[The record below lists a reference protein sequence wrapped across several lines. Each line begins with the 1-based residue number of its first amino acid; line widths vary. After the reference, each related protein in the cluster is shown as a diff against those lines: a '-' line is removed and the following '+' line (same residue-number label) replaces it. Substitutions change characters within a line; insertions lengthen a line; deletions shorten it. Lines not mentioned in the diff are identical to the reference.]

1 MLKTVKIQKE
11 EEPKKNKRSSKAIGR
26 SSKNINKINQEEAK
40 TEKDYI
46 QGQEHIPEHELDENQ
61 ENIPKSNVEEN
72 DQVINEETNGKKVIK
87 IKPRE
92 THLKDQINKMKFDQ
106 TILSGINKSI
116 EGQLKSLKDDIM
128 SNNVSVGNN
137 KKLINKSFDYALNDN
152 IKRDNFESKKKYKE
166 IYELKEE
173 KDALNRKLMQIIEN
187 ENLLENKNNSNLLV
201 EQNLKEKIKKDVS
214 KQKKEILDK
223 IDLINSKIKIL
234 MRNSEDINTKR
245 IMNLKSFL
253 DNFERDKEIAE
264 IRAKKY
270 LKENKQRQQL
280 YMNNANLFEE
290 KLKQDMIQ
298 KDKEEKEKEKQYVLK
313 LRKQAKD
320 LESKQSKQIE
330 QKSLLYKPF
339 INQKID
345 KTRSYLFMKQYEK
358 FIKNEQKLIEKE
370 NNSRKNYMKPLSNEE
385 IDEFNSIMDKK
396 REEKKLIAEEKVQK
410 LQQEWK
416 EREKTI
422 PTYISPFLEKALDG
436 ITKDI
441 KEEKARNEH
450 RNFLLDKKKE
460 YSTEIR
466 TSHVPQKNIDLEKK
480 RLATINNLDP
490 KRFLLNKDTLQ
501 HHKRKGRVLLKKV
514 DPNKP
519 NKYDWLKSLN
529 KSTDNNEINI
539 EDKLIKK
546 PKNYMLSMSLERNKR
561 NKLPNIKFDYL
572 RKNKNQKEKSK
583 EKNDNIDVLYNS
595 EDKDLNE
602 EENYIKASAKKWDKL
617 INESDD
623 ANVIEN
629 INKAKDQ
636 IQKLEYEALQ
646 NEKLMKSQDDI
657 NQSVELNKKVSNLI
671 IDSIQAKIT
680 LLKKMK

>member
-11 EEPKKNKRSSKAIGR
+11 DEPKKKKRTSRVNAR
-26 SSKNINKINQEEAK
+26 SSKNINQINQEEIK
-40 TEKDYI
+40 TEKDYT
-46 QGQEHIPEHELDENQ
+46 QGQEHIPEHEISEKPENISSTNIQ
-61 ENIPKSNVEEN
+61 ENEQTS
-72 DQVINEETNGKKVIK
+72 NEETSGKKVIK
-87 IKPRE
+87 LKPRE
-92 THLKDQINKMKFDQ
+92 THLKDKMNKMQFDESL
-106 TILSGINKSI
+106 LSGINKGI
-116 EGQLKSLKDDIM
+116 EGQLKSLKEDIM
-128 SNNVSVGNN
+128 SNNVNVSATNN
-137 KKLINKSFDYALNDN
+137 KKFVNKSFDYALSENN
-152 IKRDNFESKKKYKE
+152 KKDNFDVKKKYKE

-187 ENLLENKNNSNLLV
+187 ENLLENKNKSNLLV

-223 IDLINSKIKIL
+223 INIINSKIKLL
-234 MRNSEDINTKR
+234 MQSSEDANTKR
-245 IMNLKSFL
+245 LMNLKSFL

-270 LKENKQRQQL
+270 LKENKQRKQL
-280 YMNNANLFEE
+280 YINNANLFEE

-298 KDKEEKEKEKQYVLK
+298 KDKEEKENQKQLVLK

-320 LESKQSKQIE
+320 LESKQSKKIE

-339 INQKID
+339 INQKVD
-345 KTRSYLFMKQYEK
+345 KTKNYLFMKQYEK
-358 FIKNEQKLIEKE
+358 FIKNERRLIDKE
-370 NNSRKNYMKPLSNEE
+370 NNLRKNYMKPFSNEE
-385 IDEFNSIMDKK
+385 IDEFNEKMDKK
-396 REEKKLIAEEKVQK
+396 REEKKLIAEEKAQK

-416 EREKTI
+416 EREKI
-422 PTYISPFLEKALDG
+422 IAQYVSPFLEKAFEG
-436 ITKDI
+436 ITNDI
-441 KEEKARNEH
+441 KEEKAKNEQ
-450 RNFLLDKKKE
+450 RNFLLDKKKG
-460 YSTEIR
+460 YGTEIR
-466 TSHVPQKNIDLEKK
+466 TSHIPPKNKSLEQK

-490 KRFLLNKDTLQ
+490 RRFLLNKDTLQ

-519 NKYDWLKSLN
+519 SKYDWLKQLN
-529 KSTDNNEINI
+529 KSAENDPNI

-546 PKNYMLSMSLERNKR
+546 PKNYMLSMSLDRNKR

-572 RKNKNQKEKSK
+572 RKKNNEKEQKE
-583 EKNDNIDVLYNS
+583 NIDVLYNS

-617 INESDD
+617 INESNDE
-623 ANVIEN
+623 NLIEN
-629 INKAKDQ
+629 INNAKDK

-646 NEKLMKSQDDI
+646 NEKLMKSSDDI
-657 NQSVELNKKVSNLI
+657 NQSVELNKRVSNLI

-680 LLKKMK
+680 LLQKMK

>member
-11 EEPKKNKRSSKAIGR
+11 DEPKKKKRTSRVNAR
-26 SSKNINKINQEEAK
+26 SSKNINQINQEEIK
-40 TEKDYI
+40 TEKDYT
-46 QGQEHIPEHELDENQ
+46 QGQEHIPEHEISEKPENISSTNIQ
-61 ENIPKSNVEEN
+61 ENEQTS
-72 DQVINEETNGKKVIK
+72 NEETSGKKVIK
-87 IKPRE
+87 LKPRE
-92 THLKDQINKMKFDQ
+92 THLKDKMNKMQFDESL
-106 TILSGINKSI
+106 LSGINKGI
-116 EGQLKSLKDDIM
+116 EGQLKSLKEDIM
-128 SNNVSVGNN
+128 SNNVNVSATNN
-137 KKLINKSFDYALNDN
+137 KKFVNKSFDYALSENN
-152 IKRDNFESKKKYKE
+152 KKDNFDVKKKYKE

-187 ENLLENKNNSNLLV
+187 ENLLENKNKSNLLV

-223 IDLINSKIKIL
+223 INIINSKIKLL
-234 MRNSEDINTKR
+234 MQSSEDANTKR
-245 IMNLKSFL
+245 LMNLKSFL

-270 LKENKQRQQL
+270 LKENKQRKQL
-280 YMNNANLFEE
+280 YINNANLFEE

-298 KDKEEKEKEKQYVLK
+298 KDKEEKENQKQLVLK

-320 LESKQSKQIE
+320 LESKQSKKIE

-339 INQKID
+339 INQKVD
-345 KTRSYLFMKQYEK
+345 KTKNYLFMKQYEK
-358 FIKNEQKLIEKE
+358 FIKNEQRLIDKE
-370 NNSRKNYMKPLSNEE
+370 NNLRKNYMKPFSKEE
-385 IDEFNSIMDKK
+385 IDEFIEKMDKK
-396 REEKKLIAEEKVQK
+396 REEKKLIAEEKAQK

-416 EREKTI
+416 EREKI
-422 PTYISPFLEKALDG
+422 IQQYVSPFLEKAFEG
-436 ITKDI
+436 ITNDI
-441 KEEKARNEH
+441 KEEKAKNEQ
-450 RNFLLDKKKE
+450 RNFLLDKKKG
-460 YSTEIR
+460 YGTEIR
-466 TSHVPQKNIDLEKK
+466 TSHIPPKNKSLEQK

-490 KRFLLNKDTLQ
+490 RRFLLNKDTLQ

-519 NKYDWLKSLN
+519 SKYDWLKQLN
-529 KSTDNNEINI
+529 KSAENDPNI

-546 PKNYMLSMSLERNKR
+546 PKNYMLSMSLDRNKR

-572 RKNKNQKEKSK
+572 RKKNNEKEQKE
-583 EKNDNIDVLYNS
+583 NIDVLYNS

-617 INESDD
+617 INESNDE
-623 ANVIEN
+623 NLIEN
-629 INKAKDQ
+629 INNAKDK

-646 NEKLMKSQDDI
+646 NEKLLKSSDDI
-657 NQSVELNKKVSNLI
+657 NQSVELNKRVSNLI

-680 LLKKMK
+680 LLQKMK

>member
-11 EEPKKNKRSSKAIGR
+11 DEPKKKKRTSRVNAR
-26 SSKNINKINQEEAK
+26 SSKNINQINQEEIK
-40 TEKDYI
+40 TEKDYT
-46 QGQEHIPEHELDENQ
+46 QGQEHIPEHEISEKPENISSTNIQ
-61 ENIPKSNVEEN
+61 ENEQTS
-72 DQVINEETNGKKVIK
+72 NEETSGKKVIK
-87 IKPRE
+87 LKPRE
-92 THLKDQINKMKFDQ
+92 THLKDKMNKMQFDESL
-106 TILSGINKSI
+106 LSGINKGI
-116 EGQLKSLKDDIM
+116 EGQLKSLKEDIM
-128 SNNVSVGNN
+128 SNNVNVSATNN
-137 KKLINKSFDYALNDN
+137 KKFVNKSFDYALSENN
-152 IKRDNFESKKKYKE
+152 KKDNFDVKKKYKE

-187 ENLLENKNNSNLLV
+187 ENLLENKNKSNLLV

-223 IDLINSKIKIL
+223 INIINSKIKLL
-234 MRNSEDINTKR
+234 MQSSEDANTKR
-245 IMNLKSFL
+245 LMNLKSFL

-270 LKENKQRQQL
+270 LKENKQRKQL
-280 YMNNANLFEE
+280 YINNANLFEE
-290 KLKQDMIQ
+290 KIKQDMIQ
-298 KDKEEKEKEKQYVLK
+298 KDKEEKENQKQLVLK

-320 LESKQSKQIE
+320 LESKQSKKIE

-339 INQKID
+339 INQKVD
-345 KTRSYLFMKQYEK
+345 KTKNYLFMKQYEK
-358 FIKNEQKLIEKE
+358 FIKNEQRLIDKE
-370 NNSRKNYMKPLSNEE
+370 NNLRKNYMKPFSNEE
-385 IDEFNSIMDKK
+385 IDEFNEKMDKK
-396 REEKKLIAEEKVQK
+396 REEKKLIAEEKAQK

-416 EREKTI
+416 EREKI
-422 PTYISPFLEKALDG
+422 IQQYVSPFLEKAFEG
-436 ITKDI
+436 ITNDI
-441 KEEKARNEH
+441 KEEKAKNEQ
-450 RNFLLDKKKE
+450 RNFLLDKKKG
-460 YSTEIR
+460 YGTEIR
-466 TSHVPQKNIDLEKK
+466 TSHIPPKNKSLEQK

-490 KRFLLNKDTLQ
+490 RRFLLNKDTLQ

-519 NKYDWLKSLN
+519 NKYDWLKQLN
-529 KSTDNNEINI
+529 KSAENDPNI

-572 RKNKNQKEKSK
+572 RKKNNEKEQKE
-583 EKNDNIDVLYNS
+583 NIDFLYNS

-617 INESDD
+617 INESNDE
-623 ANVIEN
+623 NLIEN
-629 INKAKDQ
+629 INNAKDK

-646 NEKLMKSQDDI
+646 NEKLMKSSDDI
-657 NQSVELNKKVSNLI
+657 NQSVELNKRVSNLI

-680 LLKKMK
+680 LLQKMK

>member
-11 EEPKKNKRSSKAIGR
+11 DEPKKKKRTSRVNAR
-26 SSKNINKINQEEAK
+26 SSKNINQINQEEIK
-40 TEKDYI
+40 TEKDYT
-46 QGQEHIPEHELDENQ
+46 QGQEHIPEHEISEKPENISSTNIQ
-61 ENIPKSNVEEN
+61 ENEQTS
-72 DQVINEETNGKKVIK
+72 NEETSGKKVIK
-87 IKPRE
+87 LKPRE
-92 THLKDQINKMKFDQ
+92 THLKDKMNKMQFDESL
-106 TILSGINKSI
+106 LSGINKGI
-116 EGQLKSLKDDIM
+116 EGQLKSLKEDIM
-128 SNNVSVGNN
+128 SNNVNVSATNN
-137 KKLINKSFDYALNDN
+137 KKFVNKSFDYALSENN
-152 IKRDNFESKKKYKE
+152 KKDNFDVKKKYKE

-187 ENLLENKNNSNLLV
+187 ENLLENKNKSNLLV

-223 IDLINSKIKIL
+223 INIINSKIKLL
-234 MRNSEDINTKR
+234 MQSSEDANTKR
-245 IMNLKSFL
+245 LMNLKSFL

-270 LKENKQRQQL
+270 LKENKQRKQL
-280 YMNNANLFEE
+280 YINNANLFEE

-298 KDKEEKEKEKQYVLK
+298 KDKEEKENQKQLVLK

-320 LESKQSKQIE
+320 LESKQSKKIE

-339 INQKID
+339 INQKVD
-345 KTRSYLFMKQYEK
+345 KTKNYLFMKQYEK
-358 FIKNEQKLIEKE
+358 FIKNEQRLIDKE
-370 NNSRKNYMKPLSNEE
+370 NNLRKNYMKPFSKEE
-385 IDEFNSIMDKK
+385 IDEFIEKMDKK
-396 REEKKLIAEEKVQK
+396 REEKKLIAEEKAQK

-416 EREKTI
+416 EREKI
-422 PTYISPFLEKALDG
+422 IQQYVSPFLEKAFEG
-436 ITKDI
+436 ITNDI
-441 KEEKARNEH
+441 KEEKAKNEQ
-450 RNFLLDKKKE
+450 RNFLLDKKKG
-460 YSTEIR
+460 YGTEIR
-466 TSHVPQKNIDLEKK
+466 TSHIPPKNKSLEQK

-490 KRFLLNKDTLQ
+490 RRFLLNKDTLQ

-519 NKYDWLKSLN
+519 NKYDWLKQLN
-529 KSTDNNEINI
+529 KSAENDPNI

-546 PKNYMLSMSLERNKR
+546 PKNYMLSMSLDRNKR

-572 RKNKNQKEKSK
+572 RKKNNEKEQKE
-583 EKNDNIDVLYNS
+583 NIDVLYNS

-617 INESDD
+617 INESNDE
-623 ANVIEN
+623 NLIEN
-629 INKAKDQ
+629 INNAKDK

-646 NEKLMKSQDDI
+646 NEKLMKSSDDI
-657 NQSVELNKKVSNLI
+657 NQSVELNKRVSNLI

-680 LLKKMK
+680 LLQKMK

>member
-11 EEPKKNKRSSKAIGR
+11 DEPKKKKRTSRVNAR
-26 SSKNINKINQEEAK
+26 SSKNINQINQEEIK
-40 TEKDYI
+40 TEKDYT
-46 QGQEHIPEHELDENQ
+46 QGQEHIPEHEISEKPENISSTNIQ
-61 ENIPKSNVEEN
+61 ENEQTS
-72 DQVINEETNGKKVIK
+72 NEETSGKKVIK
-87 IKPRE
+87 LKPRE
-92 THLKDQINKMKFDQ
+92 THLKDKMNKMQFDESL
-106 TILSGINKSI
+106 LSGINKGI
-116 EGQLKSLKDDIM
+116 EGQLKSLKEDIM
-128 SNNVSVGNN
+128 SNNVNVSATNN
-137 KKLINKSFDYALNDN
+137 KKFVNKSFDYALSENN
-152 IKRDNFESKKKYKE
+152 KKDNFDVKKKYKE

-187 ENLLENKNNSNLLV
+187 ENLLENKNKSNLLV

-223 IDLINSKIKIL
+223 INIINSKIKLL
-234 MRNSEDINTKR
+234 MQSSEDANTKR
-245 IMNLKSFL
+245 LMNLKSFL

-270 LKENKQRQQL
+270 LKENKQRKQL
-280 YMNNANLFEE
+280 YINNANLFEE

-298 KDKEEKEKEKQYVLK
+298 KDKEEKENQKQLVLK

-320 LESKQSKQIE
+320 LESKQSKKIE

-339 INQKID
+339 INQKVD
-345 KTRSYLFMKQYEK
+345 KTKNYLFMKQYEK
-358 FIKNEQKLIEKE
+358 FIKNEQRLIDKE
-370 NNSRKNYMKPLSNEE
+370 NNLRKNYMKPFSKEE
-385 IDEFNSIMDKK
+385 IDEFIEKMDKK
-396 REEKKLIAEEKVQK
+396 REEKKLIAEEKAQK

-416 EREKTI
+416 EREKI
-422 PTYISPFLEKALDG
+422 IQQYVSPFLEKAFEG
-436 ITKDI
+436 ITNDI
-441 KEEKARNEH
+441 KEEKAKNEQ
-450 RNFLLDKKKE
+450 RNFLLDKKKG
-460 YSTEIR
+460 YGTEIR
-466 TSHVPQKNIDLEKK
+466 TSHIPPKNKSLEQK

-490 KRFLLNKDTLQ
+490 RRFLLNKDTLQ

-519 NKYDWLKSLN
+519 NKYDWLKQLN
-529 KSTDNNEINI
+529 KSAENDPNI
-539 EDKLIKK
+539 DDKLIKK

-572 RKNKNQKEKSK
+572 RKKNNEKEQKE
-583 EKNDNIDVLYNS
+583 NIDVLYNS

-617 INESDD
+617 INESNDE
-623 ANVIEN
+623 NLIEN
-629 INKAKDQ
+629 INNAKDK

-646 NEKLMKSQDDI
+646 NEKLMKSSDDI
-657 NQSVELNKKVSNLI
+657 NQSVELNKRVSNLI

-680 LLKKMK
+680 LLQKMK

>member
-11 EEPKKNKRSSKAIGR
+11 DEPKKKKRTSRVNAR
-26 SSKNINKINQEEAK
+26 SSKNINQINQEEIK
-40 TEKDYI
+40 TEKDYT
-46 QGQEHIPEHELDENQ
+46 QGQEHIPEHEISEKPENISSTNIQ
-61 ENIPKSNVEEN
+61 ENEQTS
-72 DQVINEETNGKKVIK
+72 NEETSGKKVIK
-87 IKPRE
+87 LKPRE
-92 THLKDQINKMKFDQ
+92 THLKDKMNKMQFDESL
-106 TILSGINKSI
+106 LSGINKGI
-116 EGQLKSLKDDIM
+116 EGQLKSLKEDIM
-128 SNNVSVGNN
+128 SNNVNVSATNN
-137 KKLINKSFDYALNDN
+137 KKFVNKSFDYALSENN
-152 IKRDNFESKKKYKE
+152 KKDNFDVKKKYKE

-187 ENLLENKNNSNLLV
+187 ENLLENKNKSNLLV

-223 IDLINSKIKIL
+223 INIINSKIKLL
-234 MRNSEDINTKR
+234 MQSSEDANTKR
-245 IMNLKSFL
+245 LMNLKSFL

-270 LKENKQRQQL
+270 LKENKQRKQL
-280 YMNNANLFEE
+280 YINNANLFEE

-298 KDKEEKEKEKQYVLK
+298 KDKEEKENQKQLVLK

-320 LESKQSKQIE
+320 LESKQSKKIE

-339 INQKID
+339 INQKVD
-345 KTRSYLFMKQYEK
+345 KTKNYLFMKQYEK
-358 FIKNEQKLIEKE
+358 FIKNEQRLIDKE
-370 NNSRKNYMKPLSNEE
+370 NNLRKNYMKPFSKEE
-385 IDEFNSIMDKK
+385 IDEFIEKMDKK
-396 REEKKLIAEEKVQK
+396 REEKKLIAEEKAQK

-416 EREKTI
+416 EREKI
-422 PTYISPFLEKALDG
+422 IRQYVSPFLEKAFEG
-436 ITKDI
+436 ITNDI
-441 KEEKARNEH
+441 KEEKAKNEQ
-450 RNFLLDKKKE
+450 RNFLLDKKKG
-460 YSTEIR
+460 YGTEIR
-466 TSHVPQKNIDLEKK
+466 TSHIPPKNKSLEQK

-490 KRFLLNKDTLQ
+490 RRFLLNKDTLQ

-519 NKYDWLKSLN
+519 NKYDWLKQLN
-529 KSTDNNEINI
+529 KSAENDPNI

-572 RKNKNQKEKSK
+572 RKKNNEKEQKE
-583 EKNDNIDVLYNS
+583 NIDVLHNS

-617 INESDD
+617 INESNDE
-623 ANVIEN
+623 NLIEN
-629 INKAKDQ
+629 INNAKDK

-646 NEKLMKSQDDI
+646 NEKLMKSSDDI
-657 NQSVELNKKVSNLI
+657 NQSVELNKRVSNLI

-680 LLKKMK
+680 LLQKMK

>member
-11 EEPKKNKRSSKAIGR
+11 DEPKKKKRTSRVNAR
-26 SSKNINKINQEEAK
+26 SSKNINQINQEEIK
-40 TEKDYI
+40 TEKDYT
-46 QGQEHIPEHELDENQ
+46 QGQEHIPEHEISEKPENISSTNIQ
-61 ENIPKSNVEEN
+61 ENEQTS
-72 DQVINEETNGKKVIK
+72 NEETSGKKVIK
-87 IKPRE
+87 LKPRE
-92 THLKDQINKMKFDQ
+92 THLKDKMNKMQFDESL
-106 TILSGINKSI
+106 LSGINKGI
-116 EGQLKSLKDDIM
+116 EGQLKSLKEDIM
-128 SNNVSVGNN
+128 SNNVNVSATNN
-137 KKLINKSFDYALNDN
+137 KKFVNKSFDYALSENN
-152 IKRDNFESKKKYKE
+152 KKDNFDVKKKYKE

-187 ENLLENKNNSNLLV
+187 ENLLENKNKSNLLV

-223 IDLINSKIKIL
+223 INIINSKIKLL
-234 MRNSEDINTKR
+234 MQSSEDANTKR
-245 IMNLKSFL
+245 LMNLKSFL

-270 LKENKQRQQL
+270 LKENKQRKQL
-280 YMNNANLFEE
+280 YINNANLFEE

-298 KDKEEKEKEKQYVLK
+298 KDKEEKENQKQLVLK

-320 LESKQSKQIE
+320 LESKQSKKIE

-339 INQKID
+339 INQKVD
-345 KTRSYLFMKQYEK
+345 KTKNYLFMKQYEK
-358 FIKNEQKLIEKE
+358 FIKNEQRLIDKE
-370 NNSRKNYMKPLSNEE
+370 NNLRKNYMKPFSNEE
-385 IDEFNSIMDKK
+385 IDEFNEKMDKK
-396 REEKKLIAEEKVQK
+396 REEKKLIAEEKAQK

-416 EREKTI
+416 EREKI
-422 PTYISPFLEKALDG
+422 IRQYVSPFLEKAFEG
-436 ITKDI
+436 ITNDI
-441 KEEKARNEH
+441 KEEKAKNEQ
-450 RNFLLDKKKE
+450 RNFLLDKKKG
-460 YSTEIR
+460 YGTEIR
-466 TSHVPQKNIDLEKK
+466 TSHIPPKNKSLEQK

-490 KRFLLNKDTLQ
+490 RRFLLNKDTLQ

-519 NKYDWLKSLN
+519 SKYDWLKQLN
-529 KSTDNNEINI
+529 KSAENDPNI
-539 EDKLIKK
+539 DDKLIKK

-572 RKNKNQKEKSK
+572 RKKNNEKEQKE
-583 EKNDNIDVLYNS
+583 NIDVLYNS

-617 INESDD
+617 INESNDE
-623 ANVIEN
+623 NLIEN
-629 INKAKDQ
+629 INNAKDK

-646 NEKLMKSQDDI
+646 NEKLMKSSDDI
-657 NQSVELNKKVSNLI
+657 NQSVELNKRVSNLI

-680 LLKKMK
+680 LLQKMK

>member
-11 EEPKKNKRSSKAIGR
+11 DEPKKKKRTSRVNAR
-26 SSKNINKINQEEAK
+26 SSKNINQINQEEIK
-40 TEKDYI
+40 TEKDYT
-46 QGQEHIPEHELDENQ
+46 QGQEHIPEHEISEKPENISSTNIQ
-61 ENIPKSNVEEN
+61 ENEQTS
-72 DQVINEETNGKKVIK
+72 NEETSGKKVIK
-87 IKPRE
+87 LKPRE
-92 THLKDQINKMKFDQ
+92 THLKDKMNKMQFDESL
-106 TILSGINKSI
+106 LSGINKGI
-116 EGQLKSLKDDIM
+116 EGQLKSLKEDIM
-128 SNNVSVGNN
+128 SNNVNVSATNN
-137 KKLINKSFDYALNDN
+137 KKFVNKSFDYALSENN
-152 IKRDNFESKKKYKE
+152 KKDNFDVKKKYKE

-187 ENLLENKNNSNLLV
+187 ENLLENKNKSNLLV

-223 IDLINSKIKIL
+223 INIINSKIKLL
-234 MRNSEDINTKR
+234 MQSSEDANTKR
-245 IMNLKSFL
+245 LMNLKSFL

-270 LKENKQRQQL
+270 LKENKQRKQL
-280 YMNNANLFEE
+280 YINNANLFEE

-298 KDKEEKEKEKQYVLK
+298 KDKEEKENQKQLVLK

-320 LESKQSKQIE
+320 LESKQSKKIE

-339 INQKID
+339 INQKVD
-345 KTRSYLFMKQYEK
+345 KTKNYLFMKQYEK
-358 FIKNEQKLIEKE
+358 FIKNEQRLIDKE
-370 NNSRKNYMKPLSNEE
+370 NNLRKNYMKPFSNEE
-385 IDEFNSIMDKK
+385 IDEFNEKMDKK
-396 REEKKLIAEEKVQK
+396 REEKKLIAEEKAQK

-416 EREKTI
+416 EREKI
-422 PTYISPFLEKALDG
+422 IQQYVSPFLEKAFEG
-436 ITKDI
+436 ITNDI
-441 KEEKARNEH
+441 KEEKAKNEQ
-450 RNFLLDKKKE
+450 RNFLLDKKKG
-460 YSTEIR
+460 YGTEIR
-466 TSHVPQKNIDLEKK
+466 TSHIPPKNKSLEQK

-490 KRFLLNKDTLQ
+490 RRFLLNKDTLQ

-519 NKYDWLKSLN
+519 SKYDWLKQLN
-529 KSTDNNEINI
+529 KSAENDPNI
-539 EDKLIKK
+539 DDKLIKK

-572 RKNKNQKEKSK
+572 RKKNNEKEQKE
-583 EKNDNIDVLYNS
+583 NIDVLYNS

-617 INESDD
+617 INESNDE
-623 ANVIEN
+623 NLIEN
-629 INKAKDQ
+629 INNAKDK

-646 NEKLMKSQDDI
+646 NEKLMKSSDDI

-680 LLKKMK
+680 LLQKMK

>member
-11 EEPKKNKRSSKAIGR
+11 DEPKKKKRTSRVNAR
-26 SSKNINKINQEEAK
+26 SSKNINQINQEEIK
-40 TEKDYI
+40 TEKDYT
-46 QGQEHIPEHELDENQ
+46 QGQEHIPEHEISEKPENISSTNIQ
-61 ENIPKSNVEEN
+61 ENEQTS
-72 DQVINEETNGKKVIK
+72 NEETSGKKVIK
-87 IKPRE
+87 LKPRE
-92 THLKDQINKMKFDQ
+92 THLKDKMNKMQFDESL
-106 TILSGINKSI
+106 LSGINKGI
-116 EGQLKSLKDDIM
+116 EGQLKSLKEDIM
-128 SNNVSVGNN
+128 SNNVNVSATNN
-137 KKLINKSFDYALNDN
+137 KKFVNKSFDYALSENN
-152 IKRDNFESKKKYKE
+152 KKDNFDVKKKYKE

-187 ENLLENKNNSNLLV
+187 ENLLENKNKSNLLV

-223 IDLINSKIKIL
+223 INIINSKIKLL
-234 MRNSEDINTKR
+234 MQSSEDANTKR
-245 IMNLKSFL
+245 LMNLKSFL

-270 LKENKQRQQL
+270 LKENKQRKQL
-280 YMNNANLFEE
+280 YINNANLFEE

-298 KDKEEKEKEKQYVLK
+298 KDKEEKENQKQLVLK

-320 LESKQSKQIE
+320 LESKQSKKIE

-339 INQKID
+339 INQKVD
-345 KTRSYLFMKQYEK
+345 KTKNYLFMKQYEK
-358 FIKNEQKLIEKE
+358 FIKNEQRLIDKE
-370 NNSRKNYMKPLSNEE
+370 NNLRKNYMKPFSKEE
-385 IDEFNSIMDKK
+385 IDEFIEKMDKK
-396 REEKKLIAEEKVQK
+396 REEKKLIAEEKAQK

-416 EREKTI
+416 EREKI
-422 PTYISPFLEKALDG
+422 IRQNVSPFLEKAFEG
-436 ITKDI
+436 ITNHI
-441 KEEKARNEH
+441 KEEKAKNEQ
-450 RNFLLDKKKE
+450 RNFLLDKKKG
-460 YSTEIR
+460 YGTEIR
-466 TSHVPQKNIDLEKK
+466 TSHIPPKNKSLEQK

-490 KRFLLNKDTLQ
+490 RRFLLNKDTLQ

-519 NKYDWLKSLN
+519 NKYDWLKQLN
-529 KSTDNNEINI
+529 KSAENDPNI

-546 PKNYMLSMSLERNKR
+546 PKNYMLSMSLDRNKR

-572 RKNKNQKEKSK
+572 RKKNNEKEQKE
-583 EKNDNIDVLYNS
+583 NIDVLYNS

-617 INESDD
+617 INESNDE
-623 ANVIEN
+623 NLIEN
-629 INKAKDQ
+629 INNAKDK

-646 NEKLMKSQDDI
+646 NEKLMKSSDDI

-680 LLKKMK
+680 LLQKMK

>member
-11 EEPKKNKRSSKAIGR
+11 DEPKKKKRTSRVNAR
-26 SSKNINKINQEEAK
+26 SSKNINQINQEEIK
-40 TEKDYI
+40 TEKDYT
-46 QGQEHIPEHELDENQ
+46 QGQEHIPEHEISEKPENISSTNIQ
-61 ENIPKSNVEEN
+61 ENEQTS
-72 DQVINEETNGKKVIK
+72 NEETSGKKVIK
-87 IKPRE
+87 LKPRE
-92 THLKDQINKMKFDQ
+92 THLKDKMNKMQFDESL
-106 TILSGINKSI
+106 LSGINKGI
-116 EGQLKSLKDDIM
+116 EGQLKSLKEDIM
-128 SNNVSVGNN
+128 SNNVNVSATNN
-137 KKLINKSFDYALNDN
+137 KKFVNKSFDYALSENN
-152 IKRDNFESKKKYKE
+152 KKDNFDVKKKYKE

-187 ENLLENKNNSNLLV
+187 ENLLENKNKSNLLV

-223 IDLINSKIKIL
+223 INIINSKIKLL
-234 MRNSEDINTKR
+234 MQSSEDANTKR
-245 IMNLKSFL
+245 LMNLKSFL

-270 LKENKQRQQL
+270 LKENKQRKQL
-280 YMNNANLFEE
+280 YINNANLFEE

-298 KDKEEKEKEKQYVLK
+298 KDKEEKENQKQLVLK

-320 LESKQSKQIE
+320 LESKQSKKIE

-339 INQKID
+339 INQKVD
-345 KTRSYLFMKQYEK
+345 KTKNYLFMKQYEK
-358 FIKNEQKLIEKE
+358 FIKNEQRLIDKE
-370 NNSRKNYMKPLSNEE
+370 NNLRKNYMKPFSNEE
-385 IDEFNSIMDKK
+385 IDEFNEKMDKK
-396 REEKKLIAEEKVQK
+396 REEKKLIAEEKAQK

-416 EREKTI
+416 EREKI
-422 PTYISPFLEKALDG
+422 IQQYVSPFLEKAFEG
-436 ITKDI
+436 ITNDI
-441 KEEKARNEH
+441 KEEKAKNEQ
-450 RNFLLDKKKE
+450 RNFLLDKKKG
-460 YSTEIR
+460 YGTEIR
-466 TSHVPQKNIDLEKK
+466 TSHIPPKNKSLEQK

-490 KRFLLNKDTLQ
+490 RRFLLNKDTLQ

-519 NKYDWLKSLN
+519 SKYDWLKQLN
-529 KSTDNNEINI
+529 KSAENDPNI
-539 EDKLIKK
+539 DDKLIKK

-572 RKNKNQKEKSK
+572 RKKNNEKEQKE
-583 EKNDNIDVLYNS
+583 NIDVLYNS

-617 INESDD
+617 INESNDE
-623 ANVIEN
+623 NLIEN
-629 INKAKDQ
+629 INNAKDK

-646 NEKLMKSQDDI
+646 NEKLMKSSDDI
-657 NQSVELNKKVSNLI
+657 NQSVELNKRVSNLI

-680 LLKKMK
+680 LLQKMK

>member
-11 EEPKKNKRSSKAIGR
+11 DEPKKKKRTSRVNAR
-26 SSKNINKINQEEAK
+26 SSKNINQINQEEIK
-40 TEKDYI
+40 TEKDYT
-46 QGQEHIPEHELDENQ
+46 QGQEHIPEHEISEKPENISSTNIQ
-61 ENIPKSNVEEN
+61 ENEQTS
-72 DQVINEETNGKKVIK
+72 NEETSGKKVIK
-87 IKPRE
+87 LKPRE
-92 THLKDQINKMKFDQ
+92 THLKDKMNKMQFDESL
-106 TILSGINKSI
+106 LSGINKGI
-116 EGQLKSLKDDIM
+116 EGQLKSLKEDIM
-128 SNNVSVGNN
+128 SNNVNVSATNN
-137 KKLINKSFDYALNDN
+137 KKFVNKSFDYALSENN
-152 IKRDNFESKKKYKE
+152 KKDNFDVKKKYKE

-187 ENLLENKNNSNLLV
+187 ENLLENKNKSNLLV

-223 IDLINSKIKIL
+223 INIINSKIKLL
-234 MRNSEDINTKR
+234 MQSSEDANTKR
-245 IMNLKSFL
+245 LMNLKSFL

-270 LKENKQRQQL
+270 LKENKQRKQL
-280 YMNNANLFEE
+280 YINNANLFEE

-298 KDKEEKEKEKQYVLK
+298 KDKEEKENQKQLVIK

-320 LESKQSKQIE
+320 LESKQSKKIE

-339 INQKID
+339 INQKVD
-345 KTRSYLFMKQYEK
+345 KTKNYLFMKQYEK
-358 FIKNEQKLIEKE
+358 FIKNEQRLIDKE
-370 NNSRKNYMKPLSNEE
+370 NNLRKNYMKPFSKEE
-385 IDEFNSIMDKK
+385 IDEFIEKMDKK
-396 REEKKLIAEEKVQK
+396 REEKKLIAEEKAQK

-416 EREKTI
+416 EREKI
-422 PTYISPFLEKALDG
+422 IRQYVSPFLEKAFEG
-436 ITKDI
+436 ITNDI
-441 KEEKARNEH
+441 KEEKAKNEQ
-450 RNFLLDKKKE
+450 RNFLLDKKKG
-460 YSTEIR
+460 YGTEIR
-466 TSHVPQKNIDLEKK
+466 TSHIPPKNKSLEQK

-490 KRFLLNKDTLQ
+490 RRFLLNKDTLQ

-519 NKYDWLKSLN
+519 NKYDWLKQLN
-529 KSTDNNEINI
+529 KSAENDPNI

-572 RKNKNQKEKSK
+572 RKKNNEKEQKE
-583 EKNDNIDVLYNS
+583 NIDFLYNS

-617 INESDD
+617 INESNDE
-623 ANVIEN
+623 NLIEN
-629 INKAKDQ
+629 INNAKDK

-646 NEKLMKSQDDI
+646 NEKLMKSSDDI
-657 NQSVELNKKVSNLI
+657 NQSVELNKRVSNLI

-680 LLKKMK
+680 LLQKMK

>member
-11 EEPKKNKRSSKAIGR
+11 DEPKKKKRTSRVNAR
-26 SSKNINKINQEEAK
+26 SSKNINQINQEEIK
-40 TEKDYI
+40 TEKDYT
-46 QGQEHIPEHELDENQ
+46 QGQEHIPEHEISEKPENISSTNIQ
-61 ENIPKSNVEEN
+61 ENEQTS
-72 DQVINEETNGKKVIK
+72 NEETSGKKVIK
-87 IKPRE
+87 LKPRE
-92 THLKDQINKMKFDQ
+92 THLKDKMNKMQFDESL
-106 TILSGINKSI
+106 LSGINKGI
-116 EGQLKSLKDDIM
+116 EGQLKSLKEDIM
-128 SNNVSVGNN
+128 SNNVNVSATNN
-137 KKLINKSFDYALNDN
+137 KKFVNKSFDYALSENN
-152 IKRDNFESKKKYKE
+152 KKDNFDVKKKYKE

-187 ENLLENKNNSNLLV
+187 ENLLENKNKSNLLV

-223 IDLINSKIKIL
+223 INIINSKIKLL
-234 MRNSEDINTKR
+234 MQSSEDANTKR
-245 IMNLKSFL
+245 LMNLKSFL

-270 LKENKQRQQL
+270 LKENKQRKQL
-280 YMNNANLFEE
+280 YINNANLFEE

-298 KDKEEKEKEKQYVLK
+298 KDKEEKENQKQLVLK

-320 LESKQSKQIE
+320 LESKQSKKIE

-339 INQKID
+339 INQKVD
-345 KTRSYLFMKQYEK
+345 KTKNYLFMKQYEK
-358 FIKNEQKLIEKE
+358 FIKNEQRLIDKE
-370 NNSRKNYMKPLSNEE
+370 NNLRKNYMKPFSNEE
-385 IDEFNSIMDKK
+385 IDEFNEKMDKK
-396 REEKKLIAEEKVQK
+396 REEKKLIAEEKAQK

-416 EREKTI
+416 EREKI
-422 PTYISPFLEKALDG
+422 IRQYVSPFLEKAFEG
-436 ITKDI
+436 ITNDI
-441 KEEKARNEH
+441 KEEKAKNEQ
-450 RNFLLDKKKE
+450 RNFLLDKKKG
-460 YSTEIR
+460 YGTEIR
-466 TSHVPQKNIDLEKK
+466 TSHIPPKNKSLEQK

-490 KRFLLNKDTLQ
+490 RRFLLNKDTLQ

-519 NKYDWLKSLN
+519 NKYDWLKQLN
-529 KSTDNNEINI
+529 KSAENDPNI

-572 RKNKNQKEKSK
+572 RKKNNEKEQKE
-583 EKNDNIDVLYNS
+583 NIDVLYNS

-617 INESDD
+617 INESNDE
-623 ANVIEN
+623 NLIEN
-629 INKAKDQ
+629 INNAKDK

-646 NEKLMKSQDDI
+646 NEKLMKSSDDI
-657 NQSVELNKKVSNLI
+657 NQSVELNKRVSNLI

-680 LLKKMK
+680 LLQKMK

>member
-11 EEPKKNKRSSKAIGR
+11 DEPKKKKRTSRVNAR
-26 SSKNINKINQEEAK
+26 SSKNINQINQEEIK
-40 TEKDYI
+40 TEKDYT
-46 QGQEHIPEHELDENQ
+46 QGQEHIPEHEISEKPENISSTNIQ
-61 ENIPKSNVEEN
+61 ENEQTS
-72 DQVINEETNGKKVIK
+72 NEETSGKKVIK
-87 IKPRE
+87 LKPRE
-92 THLKDQINKMKFDQ
+92 THLKDKMNKMQFDESL
-106 TILSGINKSI
+106 LSGINKGI
-116 EGQLKSLKDDIM
+116 EGQLKSLKEDIM
-128 SNNVSVGNN
+128 SNNVNVSATNN
-137 KKLINKSFDYALNDN
+137 KKFVNKSFDYALSENN
-152 IKRDNFESKKKYKE
+152 KKDNFDVKKKYKE

-187 ENLLENKNNSNLLV
+187 ENLLENKNKSNLLV

-223 IDLINSKIKIL
+223 INIINSKIKLL
-234 MRNSEDINTKR
+234 MQSSEDANTKR
-245 IMNLKSFL
+245 LMNLKSFL

-270 LKENKQRQQL
+270 LKENKQRKQL
-280 YMNNANLFEE
+280 YINNANLFEE

-298 KDKEEKEKEKQYVLK
+298 KDKEEKENQKQLVLK

-320 LESKQSKQIE
+320 LESKQSKKIE

-339 INQKID
+339 INQKVD
-345 KTRSYLFMKQYEK
+345 KTKNYLFMKQYEK
-358 FIKNEQKLIEKE
+358 FIKNEQRLIDKE
-370 NNSRKNYMKPLSNEE
+370 NNLRKNYMKPFSKEE
-385 IDEFNSIMDKK
+385 IDEFIEKMDKK
-396 REEKKLIAEEKVQK
+396 REEKKLIAEEKAQK

-416 EREKTI
+416 EREKI
-422 PTYISPFLEKALDG
+422 IRQNVSPFLEKAFEG
-436 ITKDI
+436 ITNHI
-441 KEEKARNEH
+441 KEEKAKNEQ
-450 RNFLLDKKKE
+450 RNFLLDKKKG
-460 YSTEIR
+460 YGTEIR
-466 TSHVPQKNIDLEKK
+466 TSHIPPKNKSLEQK

-490 KRFLLNKDTLQ
+490 RRFLLNKDTLQ

-519 NKYDWLKSLN
+519 NKYDWLKQLN
-529 KSTDNNEINI
+529 KSAENDPNI

-546 PKNYMLSMSLERNKR
+546 PKNYMLSMSLDRNKR

-572 RKNKNQKEKSK
+572 RKKNNEKEQKE
-583 EKNDNIDVLYNS
+583 NIDVLYNS

-617 INESDD
+617 INESNDE
-623 ANVIEN
+623 NLIEN
-629 INKAKDQ
+629 INNAKDK

-646 NEKLMKSQDDI
+646 NEKLMKSSDDI
-657 NQSVELNKKVSNLI
+657 NQSVELNKRVSNLI

-680 LLKKMK
+680 LLQKMK

>member
-11 EEPKKNKRSSKAIGR
+11 DEPKKKKRTSRVNAR
-26 SSKNINKINQEEAK
+26 SSKNINQINQEEIK
-40 TEKDYI
+40 TEKDYT
-46 QGQEHIPEHELDENQ
+46 QGQEHIPEHETSEKPENISSTNIQ
-61 ENIPKSNVEEN
+61 ENEQTS
-72 DQVINEETNGKKVIK
+72 NEETSGKKVIK
-87 IKPRE
+87 LKPRE
-92 THLKDQINKMKFDQ
+92 THLKDKMNKMQFDESL
-106 TILSGINKSI
+106 LSGINKGI
-116 EGQLKSLKDDIM
+116 EGQLKSLKEDIM
-128 SNNVSVGNN
+128 SNNVNVSAT
-137 KKLINKSFDYALNDN
+137 NKSFDYALSENN
-152 IKRDNFESKKKYKE
+152 KKDNFDVKKKYKE

-187 ENLLENKNNSNLLV
+187 ENLLENKNKSNLLV

-223 IDLINSKIKIL
+223 INIINSKIKLL
-234 MRNSEDINTKR
+234 MQSSEDANTKR
-245 IMNLKSFL
+245 LMNLKSFL

-270 LKENKQRQQL
+270 LKENKQRKQL
-280 YMNNANLFEE
+280 YINNANLFEE

-298 KDKEEKEKEKQYVLK
+298 KDKEEKENQKQLVLK

-320 LESKQSKQIE
+320 LESKQSKKIE

-339 INQKID
+339 INQKVD
-345 KTRSYLFMKQYEK
+345 KTKNYLFMKQYEK
-358 FIKNEQKLIEKE
+358 FIKNEQRLIDKE
-370 NNSRKNYMKPLSNEE
+370 NNLRKNYMKPFSKEE
-385 IDEFNSIMDKK
+385 IDEFIEKMDKK
-396 REEKKLIAEEKVQK
+396 REEKKLIAEEKAQK

-416 EREKTI
+416 EREKI
-422 PTYISPFLEKALDG
+422 IQQYVSPFLEKAFEG
-436 ITKDI
+436 ITNDI
-441 KEEKARNEH
+441 KEEKAKNEQ
-450 RNFLLDKKKE
+450 RNFLLDKKKG
-460 YSTEIR
+460 YGTEIR
-466 TSHVPQKNIDLEKK
+466 TSHIPPKNKSLEQK

-490 KRFLLNKDTLQ
+490 RRFLLNKDTLQ

-519 NKYDWLKSLN
+519 NKYDWLKQLN
-529 KSTDNNEINI
+529 KSAENDPNI
-539 EDKLIKK
+539 DDKLIKK

-572 RKNKNQKEKSK
+572 RKKNNEKEQKE
-583 EKNDNIDVLYNS
+583 NIDVLYNS

-617 INESDD
+617 INESNDE
-623 ANVIEN
+623 NLIEN
-629 INKAKDQ
+629 INNAKDK

-646 NEKLMKSQDDI
+646 NEKLMKSSDDI
-657 NQSVELNKKVSNLI
+657 NQSVELNKRVSNLI

-680 LLKKMK
+680 LLQKMK

>member
-11 EEPKKNKRSSKAIGR
+11 DEPKKKKRTSRVNAR
-26 SSKNINKINQEEAK
+26 SSKNINQINQEEIK
-40 TEKDYI
+40 TEKDYT
-46 QGQEHIPEHELDENQ
+46 QGQEHIPEHEISEKPENISSTNIQ
-61 ENIPKSNVEEN
+61 ENEQTS
-72 DQVINEETNGKKVIK
+72 NEETSGKKVIK
-87 IKPRE
+87 LKPRE
-92 THLKDQINKMKFDQ
+92 THLKDKMNKMQFDESL
-106 TILSGINKSI
+106 LSGINKGI
-116 EGQLKSLKDDIM
+116 EGQLKSLKEDIM
-128 SNNVSVGNN
+128 SNNVNVSATNN
-137 KKLINKSFDYALNDN
+137 KKFVNKSFDYALSENN
-152 IKRDNFESKKKYKE
+152 KKDNFDVKKKYKE

-187 ENLLENKNNSNLLV
+187 ENLLENKNKSNLLV

-223 IDLINSKIKIL
+223 INIINSKIKLL
-234 MRNSEDINTKR
+234 MQSSEDANTKR
-245 IMNLKSFL
+245 LMNLKSFL

-270 LKENKQRQQL
+270 LKENKQRKQL
-280 YMNNANLFEE
+280 YINNANLFEE
-290 KLKQDMIQ
+290 KIKQDMIQ
-298 KDKEEKEKEKQYVLK
+298 KDKEEKENQKQLVLK

-320 LESKQSKQIE
+320 LESKQSKKIE

-339 INQKID
+339 INQKVD
-345 KTRSYLFMKQYEK
+345 KTKNYLFMKQYEK
-358 FIKNEQKLIEKE
+358 FIKNEQRLIDKE
-370 NNSRKNYMKPLSNEE
+370 NNLRKNYMKPFSNEE
-385 IDEFNSIMDKK
+385 IDEFNEKMDKK
-396 REEKKLIAEEKVQK
+396 REEKKLIAEEKAQK

-416 EREKTI
+416 EREKI
-422 PTYISPFLEKALDG
+422 ISQYVSPFLEKAFEG
-436 ITKDI
+436 ITNDI
-441 KEEKARNEH
+441 KEEKAKNEQ
-450 RNFLLDKKKE
+450 RNFLLDKKKG
-460 YSTEIR
+460 YGTEIR
-466 TSHVPQKNIDLEKK
+466 TSHIPPKNKSLEQK

-490 KRFLLNKDTLQ
+490 RRFLLNKDTLQ

-519 NKYDWLKSLN
+519 NKYDWLKQLN
-529 KSTDNNEINI
+529 KSAENDPNI

-572 RKNKNQKEKSK
+572 RKKNNEKEQKE
-583 EKNDNIDVLYNS
+583 NIDVLYNS

-617 INESDD
+617 INESNDE
-623 ANVIEN
+623 NLIEN
-629 INKAKDQ
+629 INNAKDK

-646 NEKLMKSQDDI
+646 NEKLMKSSDDI
-657 NQSVELNKKVSNLI
+657 NQSVELNKRVSNLI

-680 LLKKMK
+680 LLQKMK

>member
-11 EEPKKNKRSSKAIGR
+11 DEPKKKKRTSRVNAR
-26 SSKNINKINQEEAK
+26 SSKNINQINQEEIK
-40 TEKDYI
+40 TEKDYT
-46 QGQEHIPEHELDENQ
+46 QGQEHIPEHEISEKPENISSTNIQ
-61 ENIPKSNVEEN
+61 ENEQTS
-72 DQVINEETNGKKVIK
+72 NEETSGKKVIK
-87 IKPRE
+87 LKPRE
-92 THLKDQINKMKFDQ
+92 THLKDKMNKMQFDESL
-106 TILSGINKSI
+106 LSGINKGI
-116 EGQLKSLKDDIM
+116 EGQLKSLKEDIM
-128 SNNVSVGNN
+128 SNNVNVSATNN
-137 KKLINKSFDYALNDN
+137 KKFVNKSFDYALSENN
-152 IKRDNFESKKKYKE
+152 KKDNFDVKKKYKE

-187 ENLLENKNNSNLLV
+187 ENLLENKNKSNLLV

-223 IDLINSKIKIL
+223 INIINSKIKLL
-234 MRNSEDINTKR
+234 MQSSEDANTKR
-245 IMNLKSFL
+245 LMNLKSFL

-270 LKENKQRQQL
+270 LKENKQRKQL
-280 YMNNANLFEE
+280 YINNANLFEE
-290 KLKQDMIQ
+290 KIKQDMIQ
-298 KDKEEKEKEKQYVLK
+298 KDKEEKENQKQLVLK

-320 LESKQSKQIE
+320 LESKQSKKIE

-339 INQKID
+339 INQKVD
-345 KTRSYLFMKQYEK
+345 KTKNYLFMKQYEK
-358 FIKNEQKLIEKE
+358 FIKNEQRLIDKE
-370 NNSRKNYMKPLSNEE
+370 NNLRKNYMKPFSNEE
-385 IDEFNSIMDKK
+385 IDEFNEKMDKK
-396 REEKKLIAEEKVQK
+396 REEKKLIAEEKAQK

-416 EREKTI
+416 EREKI
-422 PTYISPFLEKALDG
+422 IQQYVSPFLEKAFEG
-436 ITKDI
+436 ITNDI
-441 KEEKARNEH
+441 KEEKAKNEQ
-450 RNFLLDKKKE
+450 RNFLLDKKKG
-460 YSTEIR
+460 YGTEIR
-466 TSHVPQKNIDLEKK
+466 TSHIPPKNKSLEQK

-490 KRFLLNKDTLQ
+490 RRFLLNKDTLQ

-519 NKYDWLKSLN
+519 NKYDWLKQLN
-529 KSTDNNEINI
+529 KSAENDPNI

-572 RKNKNQKEKSK
+572 RKKNNEKEQKE
-583 EKNDNIDVLYNS
+583 NIDVLYNS

-617 INESDD
+617 INESNDE
-623 ANVIEN
+623 NLIEN
-629 INKAKDQ
+629 INNAKDK

-646 NEKLMKSQDDI
+646 NEKLMKSSDDI
-657 NQSVELNKKVSNLI
+657 NQSVELNKRVSNLI

-680 LLKKMK
+680 LLQKMK

>member
-11 EEPKKNKRSSKAIGR
+11 DEPKKKKRTSRVNAR
-26 SSKNINKINQEEAK
+26 SSKNINQINQEEIK
-40 TEKDYI
+40 TEKDYT
-46 QGQEHIPEHELDENQ
+46 QGQEHIPEHEISEKPENISSTNIQ
-61 ENIPKSNVEEN
+61 ENEQTS
-72 DQVINEETNGKKVIK
+72 NEETSGKKVIK
-87 IKPRE
+87 LKPRE
-92 THLKDQINKMKFDQ
+92 THLKDKMNKMQFDESL
-106 TILSGINKSI
+106 LSGINKGI
-116 EGQLKSLKDDIM
+116 EGQLKSLKEDIM
-128 SNNVSVGNN
+128 SNNVNVSATNN
-137 KKLINKSFDYALNDN
+137 KKFVNKSFDYALSENN
-152 IKRDNFESKKKYKE
+152 KKDNFDVKKKYKE

-187 ENLLENKNNSNLLV
+187 ENLLENKNKSNLLV

-223 IDLINSKIKIL
+223 INIINSKIKLL
-234 MRNSEDINTKR
+234 MQSSEDANTKR
-245 IMNLKSFL
+245 LMNLKSFL

-270 LKENKQRQQL
+270 LKENKQRKQL
-280 YMNNANLFEE
+280 YINNANLFEE

-298 KDKEEKEKEKQYVLK
+298 KDKEEKENQKQLVLK

-320 LESKQSKQIE
+320 LESKQSKKIE

-339 INQKID
+339 INQKVD
-345 KTRSYLFMKQYEK
+345 KTKNYLFMKQYEK
-358 FIKNEQKLIEKE
+358 FIKNEQRLIDKE
-370 NNSRKNYMKPLSNEE
+370 NNLRKNYMKPFSKEE
-385 IDEFNSIMDKK
+385 IDEFIEKMDKK
-396 REEKKLIAEEKVQK
+396 REEKKLIAEEKAQK

-416 EREKTI
+416 EREKI
-422 PTYISPFLEKALDG
+422 IQQYVSPFLEKAFEG
-436 ITKDI
+436 ITNDI
-441 KEEKARNEH
+441 KEEKAKNEQ
-450 RNFLLDKKKE
+450 RNFLLDKKKG
-460 YSTEIR
+460 YGTEIR
-466 TSHVPQKNIDLEKK
+466 TSHIPPKNKSLEQK

-490 KRFLLNKDTLQ
+490 RRFLLNKDTLQ

-519 NKYDWLKSLN
+519 NKYDWLKQLN
-529 KSTDNNEINI
+529 KSAENDPNI
-539 EDKLIKK
+539 DDKLIKK

-572 RKNKNQKEKSK
+572 RKKNNEKEQKE
-583 EKNDNIDVLYNS
+583 NIDVLYNS

-617 INESDD
+617 INESNDE
-623 ANVIEN
+623 NLIEN
-629 INKAKDQ
+629 INNAKDK

-646 NEKLMKSQDDI
+646 NEKLLKSSDDI
-657 NQSVELNKKVSNLI
+657 NQSVELNKRVSNLI

-680 LLKKMK
+680 LLQKMK